1 MKRKAGN
8 FLELSRELFNEE
20 RFKNLSLNAKW
31 LYVTLNELEHR
42 YTGPNKDFFFR
53 SNEDLAED
61 TGLSISAVKR
71 AKNEL
76 RDIVKMWQVHFQDV
90 STKKLSKKKITAFM
104 IKE

>member
-20 RFKNLSLNAKW
+20 RFKALSLNAKW

-42 YTGPNKDFFFR
+42 YTGPKVDYFFR

-61 TGLSISAVKR
+61 TGLSLSAVKR
-71 AKNEL
+71 AKDEL
-76 RDIVKMWQVHFQDV
+76 RNIVQMWQMHWIDKD
-90 STKKLSKKKITAFM
+90 TKKLSRKKVTAFR